1 MSYVALYEDICCVVW
16 RIFVAYYKTFRRCIA
31 ALEEERGVYICM
43 NGHVFSRDDGRTHV
57 GYKCV
62 YLCNNLFSDKP
73 RYVCEVH
80 DVYDVCGVHAVKN
93 FHWFY
98 AARSVRV

>member
-43 NGHVFSRDDGRTHV
+43 NGHVFARDDGRTRYLISINVFIYAIIYLPISHV
-57 GYKCV
+57 T
-62 YLCNNLFSDKP
+62 
-73 RYVCEVH
+73 YVKYMTYMTYVE
-80 DVYDVCGVHAVKN
+80 YMQ
-93 FHWFY
+93 
-98 AARSVRV
+98 